1 MKIADKRDDGD
12 TTIYMTLTSTSTLG
26 GKSASKIEPEDRIQI
41 VSWVAQTLKQLSLHQ
56 LQYQNMSPF
65 QILILH

>member
-26 GKSASKIEPEDRIQI
+26 SKSSQMRA
-41 VSWVAQTLKQLSLHQ
+41 LL
-56 LQYQNMSPF
+56 M
-65 QILILH
+65 

>member
-26 GKSASKIEPEDRIQI
+26 GKSASTNQASKTEPHI
-41 VSWVAQTLKQLSLHQ
+41 SWAVQTKTQS
-56 LQYQNMSPF
+56 
-65 QILILH
+65 